1 MIVTQL
7 KHEYAFPKHFN
18 RDQAITAAEAKKL
31 YPHKIQSNKDF
42 ICATP
47 DCDAPLT
54 CKSIDTLSTSSFVEG
69 RRSENLHADHCLF
82 STREIQK
89 TERLSQD
96 QQYQITNTG
105 NHVDHTVG
113 LYFAPIMDNR
123 DEKTPQSNSTDGTE
137 STNETATQTQKGNP
151 TEKRARNNRW
161 TKLHQFVT
169 AFEDNPDSVYINKQN
184 VQLPIR
190 GRFRHI
196 STFKMPLP
204 MDDRFVIVYGKA
216 GLYKI
221 NHPTSYQVRFDDAIL
236 VNNRLVHPTFLI
248 PKDWVEQTY
257 PFLIQRME
265 NDLPFNAY
273 IRKFPERTDYKFINF
288 KFKEEQSPKKKE
300 IITPE
305 ELLKGNTFFTSI
317 SESEVPE

>member
-1 MIVTQL
+1 MLTLL
-7 KHEYAFPKHFN
+7 KHEFAFPKHFVME
-18 RDQAITAAEAKKL
+18 QAITATEAKKL
-31 YPHKIQSNKDF
+31 YPHKVQSNKDF
-42 ICATP
+42 VCATP
-47 DCDAPLT
+47 NCDAPLT
-54 CKSIDTLSTSSFVEG
+54 CKSIDTISTSSFVEG

-89 TERLSQD
+89 TERIPQE

-105 NHVDHTVG
+105 NQVDHTVG
-113 LYFAPIMDNR
+113 LYFAPIMERSEENPPKLNTT
-123 DEKTPQSNSTDGTE
+123 DEAENTA
-137 STNETATQTQKGNP
+137 ETVTQTQKGDP
-151 TEKRARNNRW
+151 TEKRANNNRL

-196 STFKMPLP
+196 NAFKMPLP
-204 MDDRFVIVYGKA
+204 LDDRFVIVYGKA
-216 GLYKI
+216 FLHTI
-221 NHPTSYQVRFDDAIL
+221 RHPTCYQVRFKDAIL
-236 VNNRLVHPTFLI
+236 VNERLVQPTFLI
-248 PKDWVEQTY
+248 PKDWVELTY

-265 NDLPFNAY
+265 KNSPFNAY
-273 IRKFPERTDYKFINF
+273 IRKFPETTDAMFINF
-288 KFKEEQSPKKKE
+288 KFKEEPASKKQK

-317 SESEVPE
+317 SESVLPE